1 MPFVKAWNFLKAS
14 RQTELGEFH
23 PDFPSSY
30 GPMTAISSQPT
41 QQAFD
46 TWRELWKRNHQISNF
61 DESMAQPYEAF
72 VHEGMK
78 GKPPSNDALEWE
90 SPNKLHDPI
99 DSLGVMPFD
108 LRGKKGHWF
117 APASNYRDYVKQQE
131 LRNHGGVTPKE
142 NMAFNH
148 PDARVV
154 GIRMPLDASMG
165 QFRDK
170 GFSGE
175 GAEAFIEGDIP
186 PERLVMVPKMI
197 THRRGQPWPGG
208 LGEVDE

>member
-1 MPFVKAWNFLKAS
+1 MVFEKAWRFLKAS

-41 QQAFD
+41 QRFFD
-46 TWRELWKRNHQISNF
+46 SWRERWNNDGSLN
-61 DESMAQPYEAF
+61 ESMAQPYETF

-78 GKPPSNDALEWE
+78 GKPPSDDALEWE
-90 SPNKLHDPI
+90 NPIRFHDHEER
-99 DSLGVMPFD
+99 DGVKPFN

-117 APASNYRDYVKQQE
+117 APASNYHDFVIGTAMMENRDV
-131 LRNHGGVTPKE
+131 RDMG
-142 NMAFNH
+142 FNH
-148 PDARVV
+148 PNDRVV

-170 GFSGE
+170 GYSGE
-175 GAEAFIEGDIP
+175 GPEAFIEGDIP
-186 PERLVMVPKMI
+186 PERLVMVPRML
-197 THRRGQPWPGG
+197 THRRGKPWPGG
-208 LGEVDE
+208 LGRVDE

>member
-1 MPFVKAWNFLKAS
+1 MVFERAWCFLKES

-30 GPMTAISSQPT
+30 GPMTAISNQFT
-41 QQAFD
+41 QRHFD
-46 TWRELWKRNHQISNF
+46 DFKMNYPQNF

-72 VHEGMK
+72 VHEGLK
-78 GKPPSNDALEWE
+78 AKPASKSSLEWE
-90 SPNKLHDPI
+90 QTGIEWANKPNPHHDAI
-99 DSLGVMPFD
+99 GVKPFD
-108 LRGKKGHWF
+108 LRERKGNWF
-117 APASNYRDYVKQQE
+117 APASNYRDYVRQ
-131 LRNHGGVTPKE
+131 RNLGGVTPKD
-142 NMAFNH
+142 MGFNH
-148 PDARVV
+148 PDSRVV

-165 QFRDK
+165 QFRDR
-170 GFSGE
+170 GYSGE

-186 PERLVMVPKMI
+186 PERLVMVPKMM

>member
-1 MPFVKAWNFLKAS
+1 MVFEKAWVFLKAS

-41 QQAFD
+41 QHAFD
-46 TWRELWKRNHQISNF
+46 SWRERWNQGKDDFN
-61 DESMAQPYEAF
+61 ESMAQPYEAF

-78 GKPPSNDALEWE
+78 GKPPSDDTLEWE
-90 SPNKLHDPI
+90 NYWPSASYVK
-99 DSLGVMPFD
+99 PFD

-117 APASNYRDYVKQQE
+117 APASNYHDFVNR
-131 LRNHGGVTPKE
+131 TAMKE
-142 NMAFNH
+142 NRDVKDMAFNH
-148 PDARVV
+148 PSDRVV

-170 GFSGE
+170 GYSGE
-175 GAEAFIEGDIP
+175 GPEAFIEGDIP
-186 PERLVMVPKMI
+186 PERLVMVPRML
-197 THRRGQPWPGG
+197 THRRGKYWPGG
-208 LGEVDE
+208 LGIREV